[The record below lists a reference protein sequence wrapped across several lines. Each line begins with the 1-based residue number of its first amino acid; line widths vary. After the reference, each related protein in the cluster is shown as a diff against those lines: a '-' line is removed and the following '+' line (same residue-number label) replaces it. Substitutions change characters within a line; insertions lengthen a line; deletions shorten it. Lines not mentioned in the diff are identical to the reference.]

1 MTNIISVEELIKN
14 KVKIEKSND
23 KEIITT
29 LKVPSIGGKIKLS
42 FTKND
47 IHDFQEVTSKIDREQ
62 SDEVIKEALEEA
74 GHNLIYTVVAE
85 PNLRSKELQEAYGC
99 KEPFEIVKKIFE
111 EGEMSDIINFV
122 HAKAGFKNGHV
133 VEVEDLKN

>member
-14 KVKIEKSND
+14 KVKIEKSDD
-23 KEIITT
+23 KIITAT
-29 LKVPSIGGKIKLS
+29 LAVPSINGNVKLS

-47 IHDFQEVTSKIDREQ
+47 VHDFQDVSSNVDPKLPKDQIDKIH
-62 SDEVIKEALEEA
+62 EEN
-74 GHNLIYTVVAE
+74 GYNLVYTVISE
-85 PNLRSKELQEAYGC
+85 PNLRDKELQDAYGC

-111 EGEMSDIINFV
+111 EAEMSDIINLV
-122 HAKAGFKNGHV
+122 HEKAGFKRGQV

>member
-1 MTNIISVEELIKN
+1 MTKVISVEELIKN
-14 KVKIEKSND
+14 KVKIEKSD
-23 KEIITT
+23 EKEISTT
-29 LKVPSIGGKIKLS
+29 VKVPSIGGNIKLL

-47 IHDFQEVTSKIDREQ
+47 IHDFQEVTAKIDRNQ
-62 SDEVIKEALEEA
+62 SDEKVKEMLEEA

-99 KEPFEIVKKIFE
+99 KEPFEIVEKIFE
-111 EGEMSDIINFV
+111 EGEMSDIINLV
-122 HAKAGFKNGHV
+122 HEKAGFKSGQV